1 MGCGASK
8 VTPQNGDES
17 KPLNANNGKTVEPE
31 PRSNGHTNGSVH
43 RPKSSNRKDSD
54 TKPSTAELN
63 GNVPANPQESRDV
76 CNEQTAEE
84 TRHSP
89 SKSSNGQLSGS
100 SYSVN

>member
-8 VTPQNGDES
+8 VTPQNGDEPKTLKAS
-17 KPLNANNGKTVEPE
+17 DGKTVEPE
-31 PRSNGHTNGSVH
+31 PRSNGHTNGSV
-43 RPKSSNRKDSD
+43 
-54 TKPSTAELN
+54 PSTAELN

-89 SKSSNGQLSGS
+89 SKPSNGKFSGS